1 MSITLDIKQ
10 MKLISGEELIAE
22 IIDSVV
28 DDESMPYDALVVKN
42 PFSIDV
48 FRKNVYLRPYM
59 ILGKRDQV
67 HLLNMD
73 HLSVIMD
80 PNKVLQALYRK
91 TMDEYYD
98 MHPEAIPDE
107 HDKGIFRDEDLIS
120 DSSGGN
126 IIRFDSFDPNKM
138 H

>member
-1 MSITLDIKQ
+1 MQLDIKQ
-10 MKLISGEELIAE
+10 MKLISGEEIIAE
-22 IIDSVV
+22 VIDSVV
-28 DDESMPYDALVVKN
+28 DDESMPFDALVMKN
-42 PFSIDV
+42 PFTVDV

-59 ILGKRDQV
+59 ILAKQDQV

-80 PNKVLQALYRK
+80 PNRVLQALYRK
-91 TMDEYYD
+91 TMDDFYE

-107 HDKGIFRDEDLIS
+107 HDVGIFRDEDFMA
-120 DSSGGN
+120 DSSEGN
-126 IIRFDSFDPNKM
+126 IIRFDRFDPNKM

>member
-1 MSITLDIKQ
+1 MTMLDIKQ
-10 MKLISGEELIAE
+10 IKLISGEEVVAE

-28 DDESMPYDALVVKN
+28 GDEGMPYDALVIKN
-42 PFSIDV
+42 PFTVDV

-59 ILGKRDQV
+59 ILAKQDQV

-80 PNKVLQALYRK
+80 PNRVLQALYKK
-91 TMDEYYD
+91 TMDDYYD
-98 MHPEAIPDE
+98 AHPEAVPDE
-107 HDKGIFRDEDLIS
+107 NDKGIFRDEDLMS
-120 DSSGGN
+120 DSGGGN
-126 IIRFDSFDPNKM
+126 IIRFDPNKM